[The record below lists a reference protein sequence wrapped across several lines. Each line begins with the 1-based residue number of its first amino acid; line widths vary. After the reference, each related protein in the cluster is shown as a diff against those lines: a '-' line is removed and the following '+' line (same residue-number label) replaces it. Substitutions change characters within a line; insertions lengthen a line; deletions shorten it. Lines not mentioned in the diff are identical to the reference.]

1 VKTLRLNSLF
11 PVSLFLC
18 FSVLSLTGCAPKAPP
33 FDGQAAYGELLKQC
47 SFGPRNPGSEG
58 HRACGEYL
66 AGRLRELTDEVVE
79 QRFTHRDSASG
90 DSFELTNYIGIVN
103 PKQGKRVL
111 LAAHWDTRPRADR
124 DPDPANREKP
134 ILGANDGASGVS
146 VLLELARMFQKT
158 RPAVG
163 VDIVFFDGE
172 DYGREGEL
180 GDYFLGSQY
189 FARHLGPYRPEYG
202 ILLDMVGDKDLS
214 IPLEANSLRAAPL
227 VMEKIWKAARVLN
240 VPAFKQT
247 QGPAVSDDHI
257 PLLMAGIPV
266 VDLIDFDYPRW
277 HTLGDTPEATSP
289 ASLSAVG
296 RVVALVVYSE
306 K

>member
-1 VKTLRLNSLF
+1 LNSLF
-11 PVSLFLC
+11 TFSLFL
-18 FSVLSLTGCAPKAPP
+18 FFAFLPLTGCAPKAPP

-58 HRACGEYL
+58 HRVCGEYL

-111 LAAHWDTRPRADR
+111 LAAHWDTRPRADQ
-124 DPDPANREKP
+124 DPDPA
-134 ILGANDGASGVS
+134 
-146 VLLELARMFQKT
+146 KT

-172 DYGREGEL
+172 DYGREGPGGKL

-227 VMEKIWKAARVLN
+227 VMEKIWKAARLLN
-240 VPAFKQT
+240 VPAFKQA

-257 PLLMAGIPV
+257 PLLIAGIPV

-289 ASLSAVG
+289 ASLEAVG